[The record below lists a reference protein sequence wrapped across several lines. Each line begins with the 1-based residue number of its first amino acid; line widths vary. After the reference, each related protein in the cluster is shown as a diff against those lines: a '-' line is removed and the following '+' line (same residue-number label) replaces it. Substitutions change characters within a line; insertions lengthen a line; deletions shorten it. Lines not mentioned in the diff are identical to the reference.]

1 VFSDKP
7 ATKHNNMKNNIAYLL
22 GVAFLAIIFS
32 ACKKDKND
40 SNLKSVFS
48 YVADGFRVT
57 FTNFSTGAKEYHWD
71 FGDKA
76 GDSSSLK
83 SPQHIFSRKGDF
95 LVSLT
100 ATNGGQT
107 NTFTDTVSVVGPN
120 IKIDG
125 DFSDWEYVEYAH
137 TNDENFGGNIRAVK
151 AFATAQDINFLVEG
165 TADMK
170 LELMDMYIDADNNPA
185 TGFSSWDYPAG
196 SGTEY
201 LLEGPAASPSWGGV
215 FVHSGAP
222 ADWSFNTVS
231 SFDAEMVF
239 SAIKPVSGKN
249 IIEFSI
255 KKSALGS
262 ISGFVNFALIELNS
276 GWSAIGRIPQS
287 ETPESKFITVQL

>member
-1 VFSDKP
+1 
-7 ATKHNNMKNNIAYLL
+7 MKKNIVYLS
-22 GVAFLAIIFS
+22 GVLFLLIAVS
-32 ACKKDKND
+32 ACKKENN

-71 FGDKA
+71 FGDKP

-83 SPQHIFSRKGDF
+83 SPQHIFSKKGDF

-100 ATNGGQT
+100 ATDGGQT
-107 NTFTDTVSVVGPN
+107 NTFTDTVSIVGPN

-137 TNDENFGGNIRAVK
+137 TNDENFAGTIRAIK

-170 LELMDMYIDADNNPA
+170 LELVDMFIDADNDPA
-185 TGFSSWDYPAG
+185 TGYGVADYPAG
-196 SGTEY
+196 SGTDY
-201 LLEGPAASPSWGGV
+201 LLEGPAASPSWGSVYIHTGTPAEWV
-215 FVHSGAP
+215 FNP
-222 ADWSFNTVS
+222 VS
-231 SFDAEMVF
+231 SFDAEANF

-262 ISGFVNFALIELNS
+262 IKGYINFALVELNS
-276 GWSAIGRIPQS
+276 GWSAIGRIPQNG
-287 ETPESKFITVQL
+287 TPESKFIAVQL